1 MSQIDWS
8 KDDVFGMLF
17 TAVGS
22 GNINKTKEILN
33 THSKL
38 ADLSDHE
45 INEDGMLFGIAIK
58 NSSEMLKLLV
68 DIYVQT
74 KLQGNPHS
82 MEYLAAKIKLGNML
96 EEQIDSSPY
105 EFDELDEEIQEILRP
120 WLPEDVDSEVDERD
134 LGDLDDVLEF
144 VPSYSSEHNGHEM
157 KTPEFCGWPE
167 ALSHHS
173 RHFSGDAGV
182 DFGNTVH

>member
-1 MSQIDWS
+1 MSQIDWN

-38 ADLSDHE
+38 ADLSDPE
-45 INEDGMLFGIAIK
+45 INEDGILFGMAMK
-58 NSSEMLKLLV
+58 KSPEMLKLLV
-68 DIYVQT
+68 DNYVQT
-74 KLQGNPHS
+74 KLKGDPYSIEHI
-82 MEYLAAKIKLGNML
+82 AARVKLRSML

-105 EFDELDEEIQEILRP
+105 ELNELDEELQVILRQ
-120 WLPEDVDSEVDERD
+120 WLPEDDDSEVDELD

-144 VPSYSSEHNGHEM
+144 VPSYSSEPNRHEI